1 MEVEDEEDDMMVIK
15 TKTIVLED
23 DLKAARKVKEE
34 LQKVW
39 YYMQAVLSRLHL
51 YCDSSTLNV
60 SFEIVSIVNCL
71 DRGWAC

>member
-39 YYMQAVLSRLHL
+39 YHVQTEDCSYSMIILR
-51 YCDSSTLNV
+51 
-60 SFEIVSIVNCL
+60 
-71 DRGWAC
+71 

>member
-1 MEVEDEEDDMMVIK
+1 MSFQFKRPSSDDFVEVEDEEDDMMVIK

-39 YYMQAVLSRLHL
+39 YPVQMTDYS
-51 YCDSSTLNV
+51 
-60 SFEIVSIVNCL
+60 
-71 DRGWAC
+71 